1 MKHLDSIV
9 EIAGRFHRSVNISN
23 QLHSDDE
30 LDIEGY
36 QLLASCVQVL
46 DNLANHLTETHQRAF
61 TITGAYG
68 SGKSSLGYFLCSLA
82 GLNSRKKTIAS
93 GKLSVFP
100 GGQHIIDVLGTPQRT
115 IIALNGRKGSLAEDL
130 NRVLFPDSPDRGLLE
145 NLKQNPQRLKQP
157 TILVI
162 DELGRYVSGDQMEN
176 CAVLQDFAE
185 ALNTPGN
192 EVVFIGI
199 LHQNFSSYADTRTQK
214 DEWSKVQGRFMD
226 LPLVS
231 YQEETL
237 KILSSAVVQST
248 IPEESARVVDASI
261 EKVLSFFKDKG
272 RISEE
277 AYRNSFRES
286 WPINPVVCLLL
297 GPISRRSFWQNNR
310 SIYNFLTSKEP
321 YGFQDFLEKTA
332 ESSTELYS
340 PHNLWDYLYSNYQH
354 LIASDMSEGHRWINA
369 EDCISRTQIKGSE
382 DHVRLVKTIA
392 LISIFKAGSGID
404 AHKLILEA
412 SMPGYSDRKIDTLL
426 DDLINWKIVVPRREQ
441 GTYLLFDNGSFD
453 VNREKEKYSEMQIDS
468 SLLNNYVTLP
478 PIIAR
483 KHYAETGNLRLFNV
497 ELTAKGQLKSL
508 LPTLNKSD
516 MGKIFLLLDSFDSEA
531 DQQIY
536 IQSLRDQLEK
546 AGHPPVLFGF
556 PENSKRISDISREI
570 LILKKIQSDP
580 VLEGD
585 RTARLEVENQL
596 ESLTALL
603 REEINRVYLSIDWL
617 MPDSSLHSTKDYRE
631 LNSLISDFCDK
642 EFPLAPTLANELINR
657 QKISGNIR
665 AAQKKLIL
673 AMVANESEERLGI
686 TGTPPEMMIYLT
698 LFAQNS
704 LHVKGDDGKYAFVM
718 PKLAK
723 GNTKQFKEIWK
734 KTRGIL
740 EKKKIV
746 DLMELYE
753 IWDKPP
759 FGIKNGVKPLLLVY
773 FFLTNKECL
782 SFYQDGIYEPIL
794 TNEILELLLA
804 APKHMKVRYHRIEKK
819 NTELCETLFG
829 VLQNYDSSLT
839 GRAPLS
845 IARSLVKIVLTQP
858 KWVQITSRA
867 SAETKRFRETVVKAH
882 DPLELIFTDLPMVF
896 NTFDSKEIVSGTI
909 RVLNELMRLNP
920 ELLQEV
926 RESLYKAIDSGS
938 DLEELRSR
946 AKRIADLTSQ
956 LQLKRFINNIAEYT
970 GSDQDV
976 EKILGLASGKMVGKW
991 TDLDIVNAKL
1001 KISELAFSF
1010 RHLEGIANLN
1020 DGDKGNR
1027 RLFGLVLAGSEGRD
1041 DMIVD
1046 IPAKLPE
1053 NAQTATDKIVSIL
1066 NELPPDLAIAALIES
1081 GLKME
1086 KKNG

>member
-9 EIAGRFHRSVNISN
+9 EIAGRFHKSVNITN
-23 QLHSDDE
+23 QLQYQDE
-30 LDIEGY
+30 LDIDGY
-36 QLLASCVQVL
+36 QLLPSCVQVL
-46 DNLANHLTETHQRAF
+46 ENLKNHLTETNQRAF

-68 SGKSSLGYFLCSLA
+68 SGKSSLGYFLCCLMGPKNKNKEIA
-82 GLNSRKKTIAS
+82 EKKLVI
-93 GKLSVFP
+93 FEDEH
-100 GGQHIIDVLGTPQRT
+100 HILDVLGKKKRA
-115 IIALNGRKGSLAEDL
+115 IITLNGRKGSIAEDL
-130 NRVLFPDSPDRGLLE
+130 NKALFPDSPDREFLT
-145 NLKQNPQRLKQP
+145 NLKKRPEVLKQP
-157 TILVI
+157 TVLVI
-162 DELGRYVSGDQMEN
+162 DELGRYVSEDQMEN

-192 EVVFIGI
+192 NVIFIGI
-199 LHQNFSSYADTRTQK
+199 LHQNFSAYADTRIQK

-237 KILSSAVVQST
+237 KILSSAVVQTT
-248 IPEESARVVDASI
+248 IPEESVKIVDASI
-261 EKVLSFFKDKG
+261 EKVLSFFRDNG
-272 RISEE
+272 RINEK

-321 YGFQDFLEKTA
+321 HGFQDFLQKTS
-332 ESSTELYS
+332 ETSTELYS
-340 PHNLWDYLYSNYQH
+340 PSHLWDYLYSNYQH
-354 LIASDMSEGHRWINA
+354 LISSDMSEGHRWINA

-404 AHKLILEA
+404 AHRLILLA
-412 SMPGYSDRKIDTLL
+412 SLPGYSEEKLNSLL
-426 DDLINWKIVVPRREQ
+426 EDLLNWKIIVERREQ
-441 GTYLLFDNGSFD
+441 GTFLLFDNGSFD
-453 VNREKEKYSEMQIDS
+453 VNKEKEKYSEMQIDS
-468 SLLNNYVTLP
+468 ALLNNYVSLP

-497 ELTAKGQLKSL
+497 ELTATAQLKTL
-508 LPTLNKSD
+508 LPSLNKSD
-516 MGKIFLLLDSFDSEA
+516 IGKIFLILDSFDTAE
-531 DQQIY
+531 QQKLF
-536 IQSLRDQLEK
+536 IQNLKSQLEN

-556 PENSKRISDISREI
+556 PNNSKRISDISRDI
-570 LILKKIQSDP
+570 LILKKISSDP

-585 RTARLEVENQL
+585 RTTRLEVENQL

-603 REEINRVYLSIDWL
+603 REEINRVYLSIAWL
-617 MPDSSLHSTKDYRE
+617 MPDGEIHSTKDYRE

-642 EFPLAPTLANELINR
+642 EFPFAPSFTNELINR

-665 AAQKKLIL
+665 AAQKKLVL
-673 AMVANESEERLGI
+673 AMVANESEERLGF

-698 LFAQNS
+698 LFAQNG
-704 LHVKGDDGKYAFVM
+704 LHVKGDDGKYTFVM
-718 PKLAK
+718 PTYAK

-734 KTRGIL
+734 KTHEIL
-740 EKKKIV
+740 KKRKVV
-746 DLMELYE
+746 DLTELYE

-794 TNEILELLLA
+794 TPEILELLLA
-804 APKHMKVRYHRIEKK
+804 APKHMKVRYHRIEKA
-819 NTELCETLFG
+819 NTELSKALFG
-829 VLQNYDSSLT
+829 VLQSYDSSLS
-839 GRAPLS
+839 GSDPLS

-867 SAETKRFRETVVKAH
+867 SAEAKRFREAVVKAH
-882 DPLELIFTDLPMVF
+882 DPLELIFTDLPVVF
-896 NTFDSKEIVSGTI
+896 NTFTPSEIVDGTV
-909 RVLNELMRLNP
+909 RVLNELMHLNP

-926 RESLYKAIDSGS
+926 RETLYRAIDGDK
-938 DLEELRSR
+938 DLEDLRNR

-956 LQLKRFINNIAEYT
+956 LQLKRFINDIAGYT

-1020 DGDKGNR
+1020 DKDKGSR

-1066 NELPPDLAIAALIES
+1066 NELPRDLAIAALIES